1 MAKSFRVLYVA
12 SEIKPFLNETYVSEI
27 VRKAVSEVLVKN
39 ELPLDV
45 PFEFPIN
52 VVKVEM
58 NSDLKIAYVYVV
70 AHEIIDETEIVL
82 KLNSCKQ
89 YLSKEVT
96 SLINLKFSP
105 KLVFRNDKSI
115 NEISNIEKL
124 LRSEKVLND
133 LKEIKSWTVGYL

>member
-1 MAKSFRVLYVA
+1 MILKRKTEKTNRSH
-12 SEIKPFLNETYVSEI
+12 KVSEI
-27 VRKAVSEVLVKN
+27 IRKAISEVLVKN
-39 ELPLDV
+39 ELPLDT

-70 AHEIIDETEIVL
+70 THEKIDETNIIL

-89 YLSKEVT
+89 YLSREVT
-96 SLINLKFSP
+96 NLINLKFVP

-115 NEISNIEKL
+115 NEITNIEKL

-133 LKEIKSWTVGYL
+133 SKRN

>member
-1 MAKSFRVLYVA
+1 MILKRKTEKTSRSY
-12 SEIKPFLNETYVSEI
+12 KVSEI

-39 ELPLDV
+39 ELPLDT

-58 NSDLKIAYVYVV
+58 NSDLKIAYIYVV
-70 AHEIIDETEIVL
+70 SHEKIDETEIIF
-82 KLNSCKQ
+82 KLNSCRK
-89 YLSKEVT
+89 YLSREVT

-105 KLVFRNDKSI
+105 KHVFRNDKSI
-115 NEISNIEKL
+115 NEITNIEKL

-133 LKEIKSWTVGYL
+133 LKEIKS

>member
-1 MAKSFRVLYVA
+1 MILKRKTEKTSR
-12 SEIKPFLNETYVSEI
+12 SQKVSEI
-27 VRKAVSEVLVKN
+27 VRKAISEVLVKN
-39 ELPLDV
+39 ELPLDT

-70 AHEIIDETEIVL
+70 THEKIDETKTIL

-89 YLSKEVT
+89 YLSREVT

-105 KLVFRNDKSI
+105 KLIFRNDKSI
-115 NEISNIEKL
+115 NEITNIEKL
-124 LRSEKVLND
+124 LRSEKV
-133 LKEIKSWTVGYL
+133 IKDSKRN

>member
-1 MAKSFRVLYVA
+1 MILKRKTEKTTRSQ
-12 SEIKPFLNETYVSEI
+12 KVSEI
-27 VRKAVSEVLVKN
+27 IRKAVSEVLIRN
-39 ELPLDV
+39 ELPLDT
-45 PFEFPIN
+45 PFELPIN

-70 AHEIIDETEIVL
+70 GRDKTNDTETIL

-89 YLSKEVT
+89 YLSREVA

-115 NEISNIEKL
+115 TEISNIERL
-124 LRSEKVLND
+124 LKSGKVLND
-133 LKEIKSWTVGYL
+133 LKRN

>member
-1 MAKSFRVLYVA
+1 MILKRKTEKTNRSH
-12 SEIKPFLNETYVSEI
+12 KVSEI
-27 VRKAVSEVLVKN
+27 IRKAISEVLVKN
-39 ELPLDV
+39 ELPLDT

-70 AHEIIDETEIVL
+70 ASEKIDETEIIL

-89 YLSKEVT
+89 YLSREVT

-115 NEISNIEKL
+115 NEITNIEKL

-133 LKEIKSWTVGYL
+133 SKRN

>member
-1 MAKSFRVLYVA
+1 MILKRKTEKTSR
-12 SEIKPFLNETYVSEI
+12 SHKVSEI
-27 VRKAVSEVLVKN
+27 IRKAISEVLVKN
-39 ELPLDV
+39 ELPLDT

-70 AHEIIDETEIVL
+70 AHQKIDETEIIL

-89 YLSKEVT
+89 YLSREVT

-115 NEISNIEKL
+115 HEISNIEKL
-124 LRSEKVLND
+124 LRSKKVLND
-133 LKEIKSWTVGYL
+133 LKEIKS

>member
-1 MAKSFRVLYVA
+1 MILKRKTEKTNRSH
-12 SEIKPFLNETYVSEI
+12 KVSEI
-27 VRKAVSEVLVKN
+27 IRKAISEVLVKN
-39 ELPLDV
+39 ELPLDT

-58 NSDLKIAYVYVV
+58 NSDLKIAFIYVV
-70 AHEIIDETEIVL
+70 AHEKIDETEIIL

-89 YLSKEVT
+89 YLSREVT

-115 NEISNIEKL
+115 HEISNIEKL
-124 LRSEKVLND
+124 LRSKKVLND
-133 LKEIKSWTVGYL
+133 LKEIKS

>member
-1 MAKSFRVLYVA
+1 MILKRKTEKTNRSH
-12 SEIKPFLNETYVSEI
+12 KVSEI
-27 VRKAVSEVLVKN
+27 IRKAISEVLVKN
-39 ELPLDV
+39 ELPLDI

-70 AHEIIDETEIVL
+70 AHQKIDGTEIIL

-89 YLSKEVT
+89 YLSREVT

-115 NEISNIEKL
+115 NEITNIEKL

-133 LKEIKSWTVGYL
+133 SKRN

>member
-1 MAKSFRVLYVA
+1 MILKRKT
-12 SEIKPFLNETYVSEI
+12 EKTNRTHKVSEI
-27 VRKAVSEVLVKN
+27 IRKAISEVLVKN
-39 ELPLDV
+39 ELPLDT

-70 AHEIIDETEIVL
+70 AHEKIVETEIIL

-89 YLSKEVT
+89 YLSREVT

-105 KLVFRNDKSI
+105 KLVFRNDKSV

-133 LKEIKSWTVGYL
+133 LKEIKS

>member
-1 MAKSFRVLYVA
+1 MILKRKTEKTSRSF
-12 SEIKPFLNETYVSEI
+12 KVSEI
-27 VRKAVSEVLVKN
+27 IRKAISEVLVRN

-45 PFEFPIN
+45 PFNFPIN

-58 NSDLKIAYVYVV
+58 NSDLKIAYIYVIT
-70 AHEIIDETEIVL
+70 HEKISENEIIV

-89 YLSKEVT
+89 YLAREVT

-124 LRSEKVLND
+124 LRSKKILND
-133 LKEIKSWTVGYL
+133 LKRN

>member
-1 MAKSFRVLYVA
+1 MILKRKTEKTSR
-12 SEIKPFLNETYVSEI
+12 SHKVSEI
-27 VRKAVSEVLVKN
+27 IRKAISEVLVKN
-39 ELPLDV
+39 ELPLDT

-70 AHEIIDETEIVL
+70 AHEIIDETEIIL

-133 LKEIKSWTVGYL
+133 LKEIKS

>member
-1 MAKSFRVLYVA
+1 MILKRKTEKTSR
-12 SEIKPFLNETYVSEI
+12 SHKVSEI
-27 VRKAVSEVLVKN
+27 IRKAISEVLVKN
-39 ELPLDV
+39 ELPLDT

-70 AHEIIDETEIVL
+70 AHENIDETEIIL

-89 YLSKEVT
+89 YLSREVT

-124 LRSEKVLND
+124 LRSDKVLND
-133 LKEIKSWTVGYL
+133 LKEIK

>member
-1 MAKSFRVLYVA
+1 MILKRKTEKTSR
-12 SEIKPFLNETYVSEI
+12 SHKVSEI
-27 VRKAVSEVLVKN
+27 VRKAISEVLVKN
-39 ELPLDV
+39 ELPLDI

-52 VVKVEM
+52 VIKVEM

-70 AHEIIDETEIVL
+70 AREKIDETEIIL

-89 YLSKEVT
+89 YLSREVT

-115 NEISNIEKL
+115 NEITNIEKL

-133 LKEIKSWTVGYL
+133 SKRN

>member
-1 MAKSFRVLYVA
+1 VILKRKTEKTNRSH
-12 SEIKPFLNETYVSEI
+12 KVSEI
-27 VRKAVSEVLVKN
+27 IRKAISEVLVKN
-39 ELPLDV
+39 ELPLDI

-70 AHEIIDETEIVL
+70 AHETIDETEIVL

-133 LKEIKSWTVGYL
+133 LKEIKS

>member
-1 MAKSFRVLYVA
+1 MILKRKTEKTSR
-12 SEIKPFLNETYVSEI
+12 SHKVSEI
-27 VRKAVSEVLVKN
+27 VRKAISEVLVKN
-39 ELPLDV
+39 ELPLDT

-70 AHEIIDETEIVL
+70 THEKIDETEIIL

-89 YLSKEVT
+89 YLSREVT

-105 KLVFRNDKSI
+105 KLVFRNDKSV

-133 LKEIKSWTVGYL
+133 LKEIKS